1 MPTSSDTD
9 RQKNEGEILREQMRD
24 SLYEYKRNNFT
35 LLLSSVAA
43 GLEIGFS
50 FLLMAALFTQYYD
63 NVSSYT
69 LHLIIALSYPI
80 GFILVVIGRTDLFT
94 EHTTL
99 AILPVL
105 DGRRKL
111 RGLMRVWG
119 LIYIGNMVGALLFAS
134 LFVQFSEVTVNVD
147 KTAIAYYSEKLIAD
161 GNLGLFLGAVYAG
174 WLMGLLAWVVSS
186 ASDTISRIAVITL
199 ITFVIGFGGLAHCIA
214 GAVAM
219 YAAWIS
225 DAADVSTTQLL
236 NFLALATL
244 GNTIGGSVFVGLI
257 KYSYIS
263 KKG

>member
-1 MPTSSDTD
+1 MPTSSDKD
-9 RQKNEGEILREQMRD
+9 SPKDEGEILREQMRD
-24 SLYEYKRNNFT
+24 SLYEYKRNSFT

-50 FLLMAALFTQYYD
+50 FLLMAALFTQFHD
-63 NVSSYT
+63 HVSPYA

-105 DGRRKL
+105 DRRREL
-111 RGLMRVWG
+111 PGLARVWG
-119 LIYIGNMVGALLFAS
+119 LIYLGNMIGAFLFAS
-134 LFVQFSEVTVNVD
+134 LFVQFSEVTVTVD
-147 KTAIAYYSEKLIAD
+147 KTAIAYYGKKLTAD
-161 GNLGLFLGAVYAG
+161 GNLGLLLGAVYAG

-186 ASDTISRIAVITL
+186 ASDTISRIAVISL

-214 GAVAM
+214 GAVAI

-225 DAADVSTTQLL
+225 DASDVTTLELL
-236 NFLALATL
+236 NFLGLATL